1 MATRG
6 TAIRPWPP
14 RWVIPL
20 LAMSPLVTA
29 CNVQCRGPACE
40 DAYPEGR
47 VDVLG
52 DLPLDG
58 REVLIDEVARGSILG
73 SVVSGSAF
81 SVAAT
86 PDGIVVGQPEART
99 VRHFEIPESNVL
111 DEASDTL
118 WASFDDGYGTDI
130 AVMPEADGIGWSLVV
145 AAPESD
151 RGRGVIRVYHEAD
164 QATVEVAH
172 TLRGTAQGDRLGQ
185 QIRLCP
191 DRSGDGVPEL
201 LISAPWMQPNAALT
215 EDLPALAGVVFLV
228 DSEDLDAAPGAG
240 EITPVLD
247 VAIAWWGSA
256 VGDSLGVGLDCSN
269 DLDGDGQ
276 FDILLGAP
284 QANGSAGIV
293 YVLASSDG
301 FSSGPIDERA
311 RLQLGGQDVE
321 TFGTSIVSFQRP
333 EGPQV
338 LIGAPGFEAGRGA
351 AVWFDARDFATANVL
366 RARSRFE
373 SDRTN
378 ADHFGRTVAVAELD
392 GDGLPDLLIGGPDRR
407 VGQLYD
413 VGQLAIFLGS
423 RTLDILT
430 ASGEADLS
438 ITDDQ
443 GFRRVGRRVVVH
455 DVDGDGLDELLLPTR
470 SPRSR

>member
-1 MATRG
+1 ML
-6 TAIRPWPP
+6 
-14 RWVIPL
+14 PL
-20 LAMSPLVTA
+20 LAVAPLTSA
-29 CNVQCRGPACE
+29 CSVECRGPACE
-40 DAYPEGR
+40 NAYPEGR

-99 VRHFEIPESNVL
+99 VRRFETPESSVL
-111 DEASDTL
+111 DEAADML
-118 WASFDDGYGTDI
+118 WASFDDGYGTDL
-130 AVMPEADGIGWSLVV
+130 AVMPTANGIGWSLVV

-151 RGRGVIRVYHEAD
+151 RGRGVIRIYHEAD
-164 QATVEVAH
+164 QATVEVAR
-172 TLRGTAQGDRLGQ
+172 TLKGTTQGDRLGQ
-185 QIRLCP
+185 QMRLCP
-191 DRSGDGVPEL
+191 DRGGDGLPEL
-201 LISAPWMQPNAALT
+201 LVSAPWMQPNAALT
-215 EDLPALAGVVFLV
+215 EDLPALAGVVFLI
-228 DSEDLDAAPGAG
+228 DSENLAASPGAG
-240 EITPVLD
+240 EVSPVLD
-247 VAIAWWGSA
+247 VAIAWWGAS

-284 QANGSAGIV
+284 QANGSAGSV

-301 FSSGPIDERA
+301 FRSGPIDERA
-311 RLQLGGQDVE
+311 RLQLDGKNAE
-321 TFGTSIVSFQRP
+321 TFGTSVVTFERP

-351 AVWFDARDFATANVL
+351 AVWLDARDFATADAL

-413 VGQLAIFLGS
+413 VGHLAIFLGS
-423 RTLDILT
+423 RTLDVLT
-430 ASGEADLS
+430 AGGDADLS

-455 DVDGDGLDELLLPTR
+455 DVDGDGIDELLLPTR